1 MKRSTPKISIIS
13 PVYNAEPYIVK
24 CLDSILAQTFESWEL
39 ILVDDGSLD
48 RSGILCDEYATKDS
62 RIVVIHKKNEGVGA
76 ARQTGM
82 DNATGEY
89 IIHVDPDDWVEP
101 DMLEQLYQKAKENEF
116 DIVICDY
123 FVDYVDRHVRVSQQ
137 PASLTASDVLYDL
150 FHRLH
155 GSLCNKLARRAC
167 YTAHGV
173 RFVPGIDYCEDV
185 LIWVQLLQ
193 HNLKIAYLP
202 QAFYHYVQ
210 HSGSITSFCTPRFYD
225 NAIRYVG
232 VLRQLLPNS
241 FSSIINKVEVVH
253 HFAAWQDGVISSK
266 EFHSSTNLSKICCC
280 KIPVRNKCACLLAY
294 AQCDRLARRILSLNI
309 HMRRHIDENCNV

>member
-1 MKRSTPKISIIS
+1 MKPAISVIV
-13 PVYNAEPYIVK
+13 PVFNMETLLSR
-24 CLDSILAQTFESWEL
+24 CLDSLLAQTFGDFEVL
-39 ILVDDGSLD
+39 IVDDGSTD
-48 RSGILCDEYATKDS
+48 RSPRICDDYANRDS
-62 RIVVIHKKNEGVGA
+62 RVKVLHKKNGGVA
-76 ARQTGM
+76 SARQTGM
-82 DNATGEY
+82 DNAIGEY
-89 IIHVDPDDWVEP
+89 IIHVDPDDWVES
-101 DMLEQLYQKAKENEF
+101 DMLEQLYQKAKENEA

-167 YTAHGV
+167 YTTHNV

-193 HNLKIAYLP
+193 HDLKIAYLP

-210 HSGSITSFCTPRFYD
+210 HSGSITSHCTSRFYD
-225 NAIRYVG
+225 NAKRYVG

-266 EFHSSTNLSKICCC
+266 EFRSLTNLSTICCC
-280 KIPVRNKCACLLAY
+280 KIPVRNKCACLLTY

-309 HMRRHIDENCNV
+309 HLRRRL